1 MPSPELTA
9 AIYPW
14 LLPAHIGLVSTSV
27 ALFTARG
34 LGVLAGQGWPMAG
47 WGRGLAPVV
56 DSLLLVAGGSLWGVL
71 LPGLPTTPF
80 VLLAAACYAKASP
93 RLHRWLLNH
102 RWMGPMLRDW
112 ERDRSRTRR
121 SKTVALGPM
130 AGMGSASIWSLRGR
144 LALQLVL
151 AATAAV
157 GAWVVLR
164 IPTRRPRAMAPSV
177 GKTPR

>member
-1 MPSPELTA
+1 MNA
-9 AIYPW
+9 APDTPPPTPHASRTVRW
-14 LLPAHIGLVSTSV
+14 LLW
-27 ALFTARG
+27 
-34 LGVLAGQGWPMAG
+34 LAGSVSLAL
-47 WGRGLAPVV
+47 GLI
-56 DSLLLVAGGSLWGVL
+56 GVL

-112 ERDRSRTRR
+112 ERDRSLTRR
-121 SKTVALGPM
+121 SKTVALVSM
-130 AGMGSASIWSLRGR
+130 VVMVSVSVWSFRGR

-151 AATAAV
+151 LATAAV

-177 GKTPR
+177 GRPPR